1 MVDEN
6 YNNGADEGGVP
17 SGIGVINTVLD
28 RIKGTARVELVYGD
42 AKEMHGK
49 TIVPIAAVAYT
60 FGAGAGAG
68 IGSGRSHNGHGT
80 DEGVGGGGGGGGSVR
95 VQPVG
100 VLEITDEDT
109 RIVPALD
116 WTRIATTALTVFGV
130 WMVFRQVFRKR

>member
-1 MVDEN
+1 MEN
-6 YNNGADEGGVP
+6 GTHDAEDMIP
-17 SGIGVINTVLD
+17 SGIGVINTVME
-28 RIKGTARVELVYGD
+28 RIKGTARVELVYGE

-68 IGSGRSHNGHGT
+68 IGTGRSQNGHAA
-80 DEGVGGGGGGGGSVR
+80 DEGLGGGGGGGGSVR

-100 VLEITDEDT
+100 VLEITDDDT
-109 RIVPALD
+109 RIVAALD

>member
-1 MVDEN
+1 MQDFS
-6 YNNGADEGGVP
+6 GTRDDSVP
-17 SGIGVINTVLD
+17 TGEGVIATVLD
-28 RIKGTARVELVYGD
+28 RIRGTARVELVYGE

-68 IGSGRSHNGHGT
+68 LGTGRSHNGHGA
-80 DEGVGGGGGGGGSVR
+80 DEGMGGGGGGGSVR

-109 RIVPALD
+109 RIVAALD
-116 WTRIATTALTVFGV
+116 WTRVITTGLTVFGM
-130 WMVFRQVFRKR
+130 WMVFRQIFKKR